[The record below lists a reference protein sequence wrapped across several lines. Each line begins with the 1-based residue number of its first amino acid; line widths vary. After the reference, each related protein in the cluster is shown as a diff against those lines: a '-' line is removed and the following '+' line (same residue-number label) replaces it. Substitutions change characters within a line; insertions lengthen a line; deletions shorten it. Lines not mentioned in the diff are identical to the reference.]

1 MPLPKGRTNNPNGR
15 PLGSKN
21 VRVQEWESIKDAF
34 LTIHTERA
42 NRVLSSLED
51 EKFLDAYLKML
62 EYFKPKLA
70 RSEVTNT
77 ENAQIQINVNWD
89 DDTKFIHSAS
99 KAALKSGAGSKGSEE
114 V

>member
-1 MPLPKGRTNNPNGR
+1 M
-15 PLGSKN
+15 GSKN
-21 VRVQEWESIKDAF
+21 VRVLEWERIKDAF
-34 LTIHTERA
+34 LTVHTERA
-42 NRVLSSLED
+42 NRILATLED

-77 ENAQIQINVNWD
+77 DNTQIQINVNWD
-89 DDTKFIHSAS
+89 DDTKFIHTAT
-99 KAALKSGAGSKGSEE
+99 KAALKPRAGAEGGEA